1 MYSLIIVDDEPE
13 ILAGLCSMLR
23 WNDLGFE
30 LKAAFT
36 NGEDARKWIS
46 THTCDVVFCDIVMG
60 DFSGLDLADWLRVN
74 YPKTYV
80 MLNSA
85 YEEFHYAQRAIEAR
99 VFRYI
104 LKPTSIEK
112 LALAFADLKREL
124 DQERSSVSP
133 EPEVL
138 SQHPIIRKV
147 SEYVADHLRDNFSL
161 SEMAHAL
168 HYNPSYLSRAFK
180 AECGEGVNEYINRVR
195 IEHAR
200 KLLLENDLKVYE
212 VAEAVGF
219 RDLRY
224 FTRQFYA
231 SVGETPSVFRKKHH
245 P

>member
-85 YEEFHYAQRAIEAR
+85 YEGIPLCTAR
-99 VFRYI
+99 YRG
-104 LKPTSIEK
+104 PSIPLYPQAYQHRK
-112 LALAFADLKREL
+112 TGSGLRRSQTRIGSGAFPC
-124 DQERSSVSP
+124 SP
-133 EPEVL
+133 
-138 SQHPIIRKV
+138 
-147 SEYVADHLRDNFSL
+147 
-161 SEMAHAL
+161 
-168 HYNPSYLSRAFK
+168 
-180 AECGEGVNEYINRVR
+180 
-195 IEHAR
+195 
-200 KLLLENDLKVYE
+200 
-212 VAEAVGF
+212 
-219 RDLRY
+219 
-224 FTRQFYA
+224 
-231 SVGETPSVFRKKHH
+231 
-245 P
+245 